1 MSNNFII
8 ILDIVLIAIVV
19 GFGLNWL
26 FQWLQQRRLG
36 EGLTNEE
43 FEQNMRR
50 AQIID
55 VREKKDF
62 KVKHISGARNLSL
75 TQLRLQYKELRTDM
89 PVYIYSDSKA
99 LTLRA
104 GNFLRK
110 KGYTVKWLRDG
121 FENWQGLTKKSKF

>member
-62 KVKHISGARNLSL
+62 KVKHISGARNLPL

-121 FENWQGLTKKSKF
+121 FEHWQGLTKKSKF

>member
-43 FEQNMRR
+43 FAQNMRR

-62 KVKHISGARNLSL
+62 KVKHISGARNLPL

>member
-62 KVKHISGARNLSL
+62 KVKHISGARNLPL